1 MNRKKMVQI
10 LKKEL
15 CVEQDD
21 AKKRLQLFASAH
33 NKDTLIVTEQL
44 AFNVICLQKKNGKR
58 SQ

>member
-1 MNRKKMVQI
+1 MVQI